1 MERGCRE
8 MKRKIKFRG
17 KCNGIWRKGDHLT
30 YADSEVIKQWSGSI
44 SPEYTVE
51 PETVGQFTG
60 EYDMD
65 GTEIYE
71 GDICDVVGTYVV
83 VMWDENYL
91 KLDFFYF
98 DKKKAV
104 FNFEKGVGKI
114 IKVIGN
120 IFDNPEFLK
129 RGCLE

>member
-1 MERGCRE
+1 MEGGGGE

-17 KCNGIWRKGDHLT
+17 KCNDTWCKGNHLT
-30 YADSEVIKQWSGSI
+30 YADSEVIKQWSSSI

-51 PETVGQFTG
+51 SETVGQFTG

-71 GDICDVVGTYVV
+71 GDICDIVGTNVV

-91 KLDFFYF
+91 KLDFFHF
-98 DKKKAV
+98 DRKKEV
-104 FNFEKGVGKI
+104 FNLEKNCGKLV
-114 IKVIGN
+114 KVVGN
-120 IFDNPEFLK
+120 IYDNPEI
-129 RGCLE
+129 LERFR